1 VDIYP
6 AANPMGIGAIE
17 RGIPQFDLDM
27 NRIFPGN
34 NSASPFETM
43 AAHLVADVTG
53 ADVAFD
59 IHASNI
65 FLRELPQIRINEISA
80 DERKRDREAG
90 IDHRIGD
97 QVARNVPQACQQK
110 DSNVK
115 LRKGSKGH
123 LVIFFKMVDKEDEQD
138 ENKIKQLPVL
148 RYYYVYS
155 LNDVDGLELKRSVDT
170 YDHNPEEAENK
181 MNDALSDYFYRD
193 GISVR
198 MTKSDGC
205 YYTPAEHSIT
215 IPESRYF
222 KHYNRYLSSLA
233 HEVIHS
239 TAAKMNRAISF
250 NRENPD
256 YAFEELVAEF
266 GASLLLA
273 RFSVADEQTTNNNAA
288 YICSWMKHIRDMPA
302 HKLISAMTKAQKA
315 VDFIL
320 GEEAA

>member
-1 VDIYP
+1 MNVYEIVKETLLEKME
-6 AANPMGIGAIE
+6 A
-17 RGIPQFDLDM
+17 M
-27 NRIFPGN
+27 NRGEVDGHWLKPWSLRKVRPMNWQSQRCYSGVN
-34 NSASPFETM
+34 LWLLDGCGSE
-43 AAHLVADVTG
+43 
-53 ADVAFD
+53 
-59 IHASNI
+59 
-65 FLRELPQIRINEISA
+65 FLTFQQIKEL
-80 DERKRDREAG
+80 
-90 IDHRIGD
+90 
-97 QVARNVPQACQQK
+97 QQK